1 MMKKTAFKIFCTCI
15 LLSAVGWLI
24 PGTACGQATGRKL
37 SLEQVISLAQSQSP
51 DALSARHRFKN
62 SYWEFRTYKAGMLPA
77 LTFDGILPNYN
88 NSIDKITQPDGTEAF
103 ISRELSNSSANLSL
117 TQNIKLTG
125 GQVFLNSELQRIDI
139 FGDSPE
145 TSYLTSPMT
154 IGLRQPVFAYNPYR
168 WAKKI
173 EPRRY
178 NEAERRYQEDKEQ
191 VTITAINY
199 YFELLNAQIAFKMQ
213 QTNQANNDTLY
224 QIAKGRYNI
233 GTIAEN
239 ELLQLELSLL
249 TSNAELETSA
259 LNLETKIF
267 DLKSFLRIKDNETLE
282 LLPPKGI
289 TGLTIDSQKAIAEAR
304 SNRADILA
312 YERRLLEAESEVNRA
327 KLENRFSAN
336 LFAVYGLTQSSELLG
351 DAYKDPQK
359 QQQVTLGFQ
368 VPILDWGQG
377 KGKVKMKE
385 STLELERTDIE
396 QKLTDFDQQVYLKV
410 SQFNIQRNQLRIAA
424 KSDTVAQKRYDVT
437 KQRYLIGKIDI
448 IELNIAQTEKDN
460 ARRGYFSALQNFWT
474 NYYEIRKQTLFD
486 FSRNE
491 RIQFDINQINDLN

>member
-1 MMKKTAFKIFCTCI
+1 MMNTRVFGIFCLCI
-15 LLSAVGWLI
+15 LSSAIGWLI
-24 PGTACGQATGRKL
+24 PVEAQGQSTGRL
-37 SLEQVISLAQSQSP
+37 FTLEQVISMAQSQSP
-51 DALSARHRFKN
+51 DALSARHRFKG

-77 LTFDGILPNYN
+77 LTFDGVLPSYN
-88 NSIDKITQPDGTEAF
+88 SSIDKITLPDGTDAF
-103 ISRELSNSSANLSL
+103 ISRELSNASANLSL

-139 FGDSPE
+139 FGDSPQ

-154 IGLRQPVFAYNPYR
+154 IGLRQPIFAYNPYR

-178 NEAERRYQEDKEQ
+178 SEAERRYQEDMEQ

-199 YFELLNAQIAFKMQ
+199 FFELLNAQIAFKMQ

-259 LNLETKIF
+259 LDLETKLF
-267 DLKSFLRIKDNETLE
+267 DIKSFLRLKDNDAIE
-282 LLPPKGI
+282 LTPPKGI
-289 TGLTIDSQKAIAEAR
+289 TGLNIDPQKAISEAR

-336 LFAVYGLTQSSELLG
+336 LFAEYGLTKSSELLRE
-351 DAYKDPQK
+351 AYKDPQK
-359 QQQVTLGFQ
+359 QQQVTLGVQ

-385 STLELERTDIE
+385 STLELEQTDIE
-396 QKLTDFDQQVYLKV
+396 QKLTDFDQQVHLKV

-460 ARRGYFSALQNFWT
+460 ARRGYFTALQNFWT
-474 NYYEIRKQTLFD
+474 NYYEIRKQTLYD

-491 RIQFDINQINDLN
+491 RIQFNIDQINDLY

>member
-1 MMKKTAFKIFCTCI
+1 MMNKLSFNIFCASI
-15 LLSAVGWLI
+15 LFSALGWLLPVI
-24 PGTACGQATGRKL
+24 AFGQSPGRKL
-37 SLEQVISLAQSQSP
+37 SLEQVIPMSQSQSP
-51 DALSARHRFKN
+51 DALSAKHRFKG
-62 SYWEFRTYKAGMLPA
+62 SYWEYRTYKAGMLPA
-77 LTFDGILPNYN
+77 LTFDGTLPNYN
-88 NSIDKITQPDGTEAF
+88 SSINRITLPDGTDAF
-103 ISRELSNSSANLSL
+103 INRKLSNSSANLSL
-117 TQNIKLTG
+117 TQNVKLTG
-125 GQVFLNSELQRIDI
+125 GQIFINSEVQRIDI
-139 FGDSPE
+139 FGHSTQ
-145 TSYLTSPMT
+145 TSYLTSPFT
-154 IGLRQPVFAYNPYR
+154 VGLRQPLFAYNSYR

-178 NEAERRYQEDKEQ
+178 NEAERRYQEDMEQ

-199 YFELLNAQIAFKMQ
+199 FFELLNAQIAHKMQ

-249 TSNAELETSA
+249 NSNAELETSA
-259 LNLETKIF
+259 LDLETKIF
-267 DLKSFLRIKDNETLE
+267 DLKSFLRIKDNETIE
-282 LLPPKGI
+282 LIPPKGI
-289 TGLTIDSQKAIAEAR
+289 INLIIDSQKAIAEAR

-312 YERRLLEAESEVNRA
+312 YERRLLEAESDVNRA
-327 KLENRFSAN
+327 KLENRFTAN
-336 LFAVYGLTQSSELLG
+336 LFAVYGLTKSSDYLK
-351 DAYKDPQK
+351 DAYRDPQK
-359 QQQVTLGFQ
+359 QQQVTLGVQ
-368 VPILDWGQG
+368 VPILDWGLG

-396 QKLTDFDQQVYLKV
+396 QKLTEFDQQVHLKV

-448 IELNIAQTEKDN
+448 IDLNIAQTEKDN
-460 ARRGYFSALQNFWT
+460 ARRGYFSALQNLWK

-491 RIQFDINQINDLN
+491 RIQFDIKQINDLY

>member
-1 MMKKTAFKIFCTCI
+1 MMNKSTFGI
-15 LLSAVGWLI
+15 LLTYTLFSAIGWFI
-24 PGTACGQATGRKL
+24 PVTACGQLTGRQL
-37 SLEQVISLAQSQSP
+37 TLEQVISMAQSQSP
-51 DALSARHRFKN
+51 DALSAMHRFKS
-62 SYWEFRTYKAGMLPA
+62 SYWEYRTYKAGMLPA
-77 LTFDGILPNYN
+77 LTFDGTLPNFN
-88 NSIDKITQPDGTEAF
+88 SSIDRITLSDGTDAF
-103 ISRELSNSSANLSL
+103 INRKLSNSSANLSL

-125 GQVFLNSELQRIDI
+125 GQVFLNSEMQRIDI
-139 FGDSPE
+139 FGDSTQ
-145 TSYLTSPMT
+145 TSYLTSPLT

-178 NEAERRYQEDKEQ
+178 SEAERRYQEDMEQ

-199 YFELLNAQIAFKMQ
+199 FFELLNAQIAFKMQ

-267 DLKSFLRIKDNETLE
+267 DLKSFLRLKDNEPLE

-289 TGLTIDSQKAIAEAR
+289 TSLMIDSRKAIAEAR
-304 SNRADILA
+304 SNRADVLA

-327 KLENRFSAN
+327 KLENRFTAN
-336 LFAVYGLTQSSELLG
+336 LFAVYGLTQSSDILR

-359 QQQVTLGFQ
+359 QQQVTLGVQ

-460 ARRGYFSALQNFWT
+460 ARRGYFTSLQNFWT
-474 NYYEIRKQTLFD
+474 NYYEIRKQTLYD

-491 RIQFDINQINDLN
+491 RINFDIRQINDLY